1 MNKERVKELEEF
13 AEDFNK
19 RLAEAFEKFNNNVL
33 ILYNKIGKGR
43 IRKDKT
49 LFISDSTHFYIL
61 KKKEAVFCIYL
72 LSNCLQSKTLFKE
85 PEPWRPTHVY
95 NRYFEKFKKLNPQ
108 YDMNSWEIVR
118 LLLIHN
124 SLE

>member
-72 LSNCLQSKTLFKE
+72 LSNVYSLKLYLKNQNHGDQHMYITDILKSSKNLI
-85 PEPWRPTHVY
+85 
-95 NRYFEKFKKLNPQ
+95 LN
-108 YDMNSWEIVR
+108 MI
-118 LLLIHN
+118 
-124 SLE
+124 

>member
-1 MNKERVKELEEF
+1 MNKERVTELEEF

-72 LSNCLQSKTLFKE
+72 LSNCL
-85 PEPWRPTHVY
+85 
-95 NRYFEKFKKLNPQ
+95 
-108 YDMNSWEIVR
+108 
-118 LLLIHN
+118 
-124 SLE
+124 

>member
-49 LFISDSTHFYIL
+49 LFYIL

-72 LSNCLQSKTLFKE
+72 LSNCL
-85 PEPWRPTHVY
+85 
-95 NRYFEKFKKLNPQ
+95 
-108 YDMNSWEIVR
+108 
-118 LLLIHN
+118 
-124 SLE
+124 